1 MPSADHGPFTEH
13 CPMCSM
19 HISYA
24 DSSLLGR
31 VWSIQ
36 LENAGHS
43 IVASA
48 DTSFRLNLVIYVV
61 FFFFSLFF
69 FTQNCRGMS
78 EKNSRPPQLC
88 LSQGQSGRKFLEEQR
103 AKKVGC
109 CLVCRG
115 EGRRRPCVVLSTR
128 CAFYFIADGDGHD
141 WSL

>member
-1 MPSADHGPFTEH
+1 MVHSLSTVRCVLCTFHTQTRFYSVGYGVGMEYTAGECRTQH
-13 CPMCSM
+13 CSFGRHIFSPESRNLCSVFF
-19 HISYA
+19 
-24 DSSLLGR
+24 SSLC
-31 VWSIQ
+31 
-36 LENAGHS
+36 
-43 IVASA
+43 
-48 DTSFRLNLVIYVV
+48 
-61 FFFFSLFF
+61 FF

-88 LSQGQSGRKFLEEQR
+88 LSQGQSGRKFLEEKR

-115 EGRRRPCVVLSTR
+115 EGRQRPGVVLSTR